1 MLTRASI
8 TGISLRQRLLIL
20 TLLTS
25 GIGLLLGCGAN
36 LFLELHN
43 AKVKTVQDLRSTA
56 DLIGTAQS
64 APSIAESFGKHG
76 NLHSESEP

>member
-1 MLTRASI
+1 MFCVTPNRAKIDMLTRASI
-8 TGISLRQRLLIL
+8 AGISLRQRPLIP
-20 TLLTS
+20 TLLPS

-56 DLIGTAQS
+56 DLIG
-64 APSIAESFGKHG
+64 
-76 NLHSESEP
+76 N